1 MKTILQLSVPAAVAL
16 LATTFLPVLAQPT
29 LTADNFPQQLLGQEV
44 TINQYEASNPG
55 SLSEIVKMTGED
67 VTWDLSGAEFDEA
80 LTSSFMFLEPPYD
93 DLTGG
98 SMFMMVDPAPNYAW
112 VTEDI
117 VDPEQFPE
125 PVEVAFYQNINEERA
140 LNLGFAAEVDA
151 DEDGSPDLVLIGY
164 DPPKIEMRF
173 PTTYGDTLTNNV
185 EQVFQA
191 VGVGTFRTDLSE
203 EVEAVGWGTLVTP
216 MGSVQALQIERKTT
230 TTSFG
235 FSTTFT
241 NLEFSAP
248 FQEAAGKQA
257 LISIQ
262 GSASLG
268 AGGEVM
274 SVSYSTIELD
284 GGGGGDPTAAE
295 DVGEI
300 PAGFEIHQNFPNPFN
315 PSTVIE
321 YSLDQSGQVL
331 MTVHDVLGREVGV
344 LVDGVVSA
352 GRHTVRW
359 EALDMPS
366 GLYQVRMQ
374 MDGQVRTR
382 SMALA
387 K

>member
-1 MKTILQLSVPAAVAL
+1 M
-16 LATTFLPVLAQPT
+16 
-29 LTADNFPQQLLGQEV
+29 
-44 TINQYEASNPG
+44 
-55 SLSEIVKMTGED
+55 
-67 VTWDLSGAEFDEA
+67 TWDLSGGEFNEA
-80 LTSSFMFLEPPYD
+80 ITSNFMYLEPPFD

-98 SMFMMVDPAPNYAW
+98 PMFMTIDPAPNYAW

-125 PVEVAFYQNINEERA
+125 PVEVAFYQNIDEERV

-151 DEDGSPDLVLIGY
+151 DDDGSPDLVLIAY
-164 DPPKIEMRF
+164 DPPKLELRF

-191 VGVGTFRTDLSE
+191 VGVGTFRSDLAE
-203 EVEAVGWGTLVTP
+203 EVEVVGWGTLVTP
-216 MGSVQALQIERKTT
+216 MGSVEALQVERQTT

-235 FSTTFT
+235 FSTSFT
-241 NLEFSAP
+241 NLEFLAP
-248 FQEAAGKQA
+248 FQEVSGKQA
-257 LISIQ
+257 TLVSLVA
-262 GSASLG
+262 SASLG
-268 AGGEVM
+268 SNGEVM
-274 SVSYSTIELD
+274 SVSYSSIELEGDD
-284 GGGGGDPTAAE
+284 GGNPTATE
-295 DVGEI
+295 DVGEV

-321 YSLDQSGQVL
+321 YSLDHSGEVL
-331 MTVHDVLGREVGV
+331 MTVHDVLGRQIGV
-344 LVDGVVSA
+344 LVDGVVNA